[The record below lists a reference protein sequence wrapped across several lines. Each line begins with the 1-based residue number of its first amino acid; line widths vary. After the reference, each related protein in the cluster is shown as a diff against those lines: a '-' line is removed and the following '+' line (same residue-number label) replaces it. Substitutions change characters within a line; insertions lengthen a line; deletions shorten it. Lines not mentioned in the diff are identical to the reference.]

1 MESLG
6 INTKGSDVFT
16 IKEVVDNCTIKK
28 EDLYKYQYYEKR
40 PIRNE
45 IIKY

>member
-1 MESLG
+1 MTLLGIDINRSLG
-6 INTKGSDVFT
+6 FT
-16 IKEVVDNCTIKK
+16 IREVVDKCTIKK
-28 EDLYKYQYYEKR
+28 EGIYKYQYYEKR